1 MRQILCLLLLL
12 PTLVWGQ
19 QSRTTRLDMRD
30 IQRMSIPQTGA
41 DHLISDSLLMKRLGQ
56 LRVAVVANQTSIVG
70 SKKTHLVD
78 TLIARGVKVQ
88 KIFCPEHGFRGNK
101 EAGASIKDGIDQA
114 TGLLVVSL
122 YGNNKKPT
130 SEQLKGIDL
139 VLFDLQDVG
148 CRFYTYISTL
158 HYVMEACAEC
168 NIPVVVLDRP
178 NPNIAYV
185 EGPVLEA
192 RHQSFVGMHPVPI
205 CYGMTIGEYA
215 KMING
220 EHWLGMISRDGKW
233 VKPSVLEC
241 QLTVVPMRH
250 YTRHTTY
257 ALPVAPSP
265 NLPNAQSILL
275 YPSLCLFEGTNIS
288 VGRGTEFPFQWVGSP
303 VFDPVG
309 LPDSLS
315 LASFTP
321 HPISGVSEHP
331 LFDGRRCKG
340 LDLRKVTKGGFSPWV
355 IIYMYQH
362 SSKETFFLKNGFF
375 DRLAGTS
382 TLRQQIQNGMSV
394 DEIVQSWQPALDD
407 FKAVRQKY
415 LIYQ

>member
-1 MRQILCLLLLL
+1 MRYILCFLLLL
-12 PTLVWGQ
+12 PLAVWGQ
-19 QSRTTRLDMRD
+19 QPRTTALDMRV

-41 DHLISDSLLMKRLGQ
+41 EHLVSDSLLMKRLSQ
-56 LRVAVVANQTSIVG
+56 LRVAVVANQTSVVG
-70 SKKTHLVD
+70 RGQTHLVD
-78 TLIARGVKVQ
+78 TLVSRGIKVQ

-114 TGLLVVSL
+114 TGILVVSL

-130 SEQLKGIDL
+130 ADQLKGIDL
-139 VLFDLQDVG
+139 MLFDLQDVG

-158 HYVMEACAEC
+158 HYVMEACAE
-168 NIPVVVLDRP
+168 NKIPVVVLDRP

-220 EHWLGMISRDGKW
+220 EHWLGMTSREGKW

-241 QLTVVPMRH
+241 QLTVVPMRR
-250 YTRHTTY
+250 YTRQTDYTF
-257 ALPVAPSP
+257 PVAPSP
-265 NLPNAQSILL
+265 NLPNAQAIRM

-288 VGRGTEFPFQWVGSP
+288 VGRGTEYPFQWVGAPS
-303 VFDPVG
+303 FNRADM
-309 LPDSLS
+309 PDSLV

-321 HPISGVSEHP
+321 HPIAGVSEHP
-331 LFDGRRCKG
+331 PFDGRLCRG
-340 LDLRKVTKGGFSPWV
+340 LDLRQFTKGGFSPWV
-355 IIYMYQH
+355 ILYMYQH

-382 TLRQQIQNGMSV
+382 SLRQQIQNGLSSS
-394 DEIVQSWQPALDD
+394 EIEQSWQPALEE